1 MPSEQWIALAIG
13 NQSREDI
20 EIRNPKIVS
29 GMFYEYG
36 TDGEIPPSQYDGQII
51 RPGSFLISAC
61 GRSDP
66 PSGTEGS
73 FDLQEAR
80 TGRIIAH
87 ISWDGA
93 LGGTNKLEA
102 SASDDDWQVQAQR
115 PPSTGAPRTAGSPH
129 WKTLGR
135 HYLDHDYVLLHIYLA
150 VVFLQA
156 YAVVT
161 TASAQ
166 ATAASGRPTGHPPR
180 QFSQQKPAMSI
191 NDQMSS
197 TSCSNTFPMN
207 QSRAQNLN
215 LSQQPATNGHI
226 QQPVPNGSALSA
238 QSYPASPQT
247 PTPFSTELVSP
258 LWAQIQAFK
267 PLSRGNAVP
276 EHPQQA
282 MRVPDEQT

>member
-1 MPSEQWIALAIG
+1 MNTVFVVASS
-13 NQSREDI
+13 SRLI
-20 EIRNPKIVS
+20 FHVRKCV
-29 GMFYEYG
+29 G
-36 TDGEIPPSQYDGQII
+36 TDGAIPPSQYDGQII

-115 PPSTGAPRTAGSPH
+115 PPSTGAPGQLGVH
-129 WKTLGR
+129 IGR
-135 HYLDHDYVLLHIYLA
+135 HLA